1 MVEFFKKKSYLSYFI
16 LITLFTV
23 LFVSVEL
30 SNDKLYAND
39 FKVYFEATIDFLKG
53 NNPYIHSYGLDTGY
67 FKYPPTTLLFF
78 APATYFSFQ
87 TVKIIHIILLFAC
100 LLISLPLWQR
110 IISFVFQIQS
120 PHWLLSLSFF
130 VIAIHLTREFHMGN
144 VNIILLANFTLG
156 SWFYFKEKWLLASLF
171 YGLMLILKPIMILVV
186 LPILL
191 FKNWKMILLL
201 SGWGVLFLLMP
212 ALFWGWSTNWN
223 LWNGWV
229 NSVTAHGE
237 YISNP
242 SSLQFMIPTI
252 LGQPHSWIP
261 SIIGLILLVVIW
273 LKNHLK
279 SPPNK
284 ADFWFW
290 ISIFLGFIP
299 NFFVTD
305 SQHFLLSI
313 PMVMVLLLM
322 AKKLN
327 NKWIWISYALGML
340 LFSFD
345 SMDLWGRS
353 LSSKFTE
360 WGVLGIGNLIF
371 ISSTLLVWSKLKK
384 VDATSHDL

>member
-1 MVEFFKKKSYLSYFI
+1 
-16 LITLFTV
+16 
-23 LFVSVEL
+23 
-30 SNDKLYAND
+30 
-39 FKVYFEATIDFLKG
+39 
-53 NNPYIHSYGLDTGY
+53 
-67 FKYPPTTLLFF
+67 
-78 APATYFSFQ
+78 
-87 TVKIIHIILLFAC
+87 
-100 LLISLPLWQR
+100 
-110 IISFVFQIQS
+110 
-120 PHWLLSLSFF
+120 
-130 VIAIHLTREFHMGN
+130 
-144 VNIILLANFTLG
+144 
-156 SWFYFKEKWLLASLF
+156 
-171 YGLMLILKPIMILVV
+171 
-186 LPILL
+186 
-191 FKNWKMILLL
+191 
-201 SGWGVLFLLMP
+201 MP

-223 LWNGWV
+223 LWSGWV

-252 LGQPHSWIP
+252 LGQPDSWIP

-327 NKWIWISYALGML
+327 NKWIWISFALGML

-345 SMDLWGRS
+345 SMDLWGRK